1 MSSSPHYRRN
11 LSHTPPATESDRDS
25 QQSTPPTDAVAAAV
39 AAARDGAM
47 KTDLCFLSCVW
58 QPPGLFGRNDS
69 GDLCRRLLLTDES
82 RVSVLT

>member
-58 QPPGLFGRNDS
+58 QPPGLS
-69 GDLCRRLLLTDES
+69 LDEMAAEICADFCC
-82 RVSVLT
+82 